1 MNKNISSLNSRSIA
15 SAPSAP
21 SAPSASVSAAKNNS
35 PVFKDL
41 LKEYALEAGAV
52 NSSSQQ
58 AGTKILVGEIST
70 ERQTVSELLM
80 NNSTLKESTWD
91 ILSNEHNRS
100 KDYRSLTAGTP
111 IYYNSEDGTLN
122 WPEQPEVPDSSSR
135 LSVAATAT
143 AAVAEPVVA
152 DVANGIGSGDSAAV
166 PVGVISKDVPTVS
179 HLLKSHDTL
188 GSETWNILY
197 SSANKGKDF
206 SSLPEGAVVLMDPV
220 TRELSWQ
227 SSEKTSAP
235 APVPAA
241 PIDQYRATDT
251 VVAAVAPS
259 HHPVIAESV
268 AVEGRP
274 VLLGRI
280 DSNNTTVSH
289 LLRQNAE
296 YGEQTW
302 SLLSSNVNRGKPF
315 HQIPAGTEI
324 YLQPGTM
331 EITWGSA
338 GTTEQAAKKNI
349 EPLPGKQLAAAYSA
363 PAADLTE
370 AVQPFMGRAYK
381 DINCYELLVEGLQRM
396 DIPYHGADGLRN
408 KLTRMANERGLKE
421 NAYLTGEGIVKA
433 AGSMVLTKNFSNL
446 KNWQKDAEVLYKE
459 MEPLL
464 NKGQILSFSTRY
476 RGHTGIVSQKDDQ
489 WTFINS
495 GRLDNSLTE
504 NTLSRGVGEE
514 VLQKEIRNWFKSA
527 HDKKET
533 LMVSLGQLEQ
543 KQNKSIAASSPTDR
557 LSKRI

>member
-1 MNKNISSLNSRSIA
+1 MNKYISSLNSRSIA
-15 SAPSAP
+15 STPSTP
-21 SAPSASVSAAKNNS
+21 VSAAKNNS

-41 LKEYALEAGAV
+41 LKEYALESGAANV
-52 NSSSQQ
+52 RSQP
-58 AGTKILVGEIST
+58 AGTEILVGEISA

-80 NNSTLKESTWD
+80 GNNTLKESTWD
-91 ILSNEHNRS
+91 ILSSEQNRG
-100 KDYRSLTAGTP
+100 KDYRSLLAGTP

-122 WPEQPEVPDSSSR
+122 WPDQTETTDTSS
-135 LSVAATAT
+135 LPSVAAA
-143 AAVAEPVVA
+143 ASVADAVAESGNVA
-152 DVANGIGSGDSAAV
+152 GGSASV
-166 PVGVISKDVPTVS
+166 PVGVISKDSPTVS
-179 HLLKSHDTL
+179 HLLKAHNTL
-188 GSETWNILY
+188 GSDTWNILY
-197 SSANKGKDF
+197 SNVNEGKDF
-206 SSLPEGAVVLMDPV
+206 SALPEGAVVLIDPV

-227 SSEKTSAP
+227 SPESNSVP
-235 APVPAA
+235 APAA
-241 PIDQYRATDT
+241 PVDQYRTTDT
-251 VVAAVAPS
+251 VIAAVAPAS
-259 HHPVIAESV
+259 PAVIAEPV
-268 AVEGRP
+268 AVEEGQP

-280 DSNNTTVSH
+280 DNSNTTVSH

-302 SLLSSNVNRGKPF
+302 ALLSSSVNKGKPF
-315 HQIPAGTEI
+315 HQIPTGTDI
-324 YLQPGTM
+324 FLNPDTM
-331 EITWGSA
+331 EITWGSSRV
-338 GTTEQAAKKNI
+338 TEQAATHS
-349 EPLPGKQLAAAYSA
+349 PLPGKEVATAYTT

-396 DIPYHGADGLRN
+396 DIPYNGAGGLRN
-408 KLTRMANERGLKE
+408 KLTRMAQERGLKE

-433 AGSMVLTKNFSNL
+433 AGSMVLTKNYTNL
-446 KNWQKDAEVLYKE
+446 KNWKQDAEVLYKE

-527 HDKKET
+527 HNNKET

-543 KQNKSIAASSPTDR
+543 NKSVAASIPRDR
-557 LSKRI
+557 FSKRI